1 MWVFI
6 IKNPVLPNHQN
17 YKHKEST
24 NTQSPSARY
33 CRSSVVVWSDQRIIE
48 TAGDGVAVE
57 EGGQPIPF
65 SVIILLLLSNRL
77 SYRPFSHQNRVRG
90 TRTYI

>member
-33 CRSSVVVWSDQRIIE
+33 CRSSVVVWSDQQRIIE
-48 TAGDGVAVE
+48 TTGDGVVA
-57 EGGQPIPF
+57 GW
-65 SVIILLLLSNRL
+65 LLKRVVS
-77 SYRPFSHQNRVRG
+77 PSHSL
-90 TRTYI
+90 